1 MVVNDHTIYSKT
13 LEVHQNHKE
22 KLGLMAFIAKRFC
35 DSGFRCVAIEFGVI
49 LVGSRGRFP

>member
-13 LEVHQNHKE
+13 LEVHQKHKE
-22 KLGLMAFIAKRFC
+22 KLGLMAFIVKRFC